1 MFVGKDLCALILCE
15 FSHDIV
21 SLAEQQVY
29 EETEQLLEEDGE
41 DQAKRQLISQGHN
54 RKPQQR

>member
-1 MFVGKDLCALILCE
+1 MFVGKNLCAFIFCE
-15 FSHDIV
+15 LPHDIV
-21 SLAEQQVY
+21 SLAKHQVD

-41 DQAKRQLISQGHN
+41 DQAKCQLIFQGHH